1 MSETFTLYKLIVLY
15 MLSKVNFPLTNAQIS
30 DFILNKGYTTYF
42 KLQQAISEL
51 CEAEIIREKG
61 TNRSKFFRGQI
72 DKYTWVN
79 YGSSYLPSDM
89 NAAYLYAQLEMA
101 DEINEARLAIWN
113 RYYENL
119 LPLKEA
125 GRIDLP
131 VVPEGCVHNA
141 HMFYIKA
148 KDLEERTAFI
158 DFLKERGI
166 MSVFH
171 YVPLHSAP
179 AGMKYGRFHG
189 EDKYTTKESE
199 RLARL
204 PLYYGLSLEQVDFIC
219 EAVKAFYEEN

>member
-1 MSETFTLYKLIVLY
+1 MGGG
-15 MLSKVNFPLTNAQIS
+15 NRPP
-30 DFILNKGYTTYF
+30 
-42 KLQQAISEL
+42 QQGARGRQEKDNPNRIND
-51 CEAEIIREKG
+51 EITAPMVRLVGENVEPNLVVPIRK
-61 TNRSKFFRGQI
+61 
-72 DKYTWVN
+72 
-79 YGSSYLPSDM
+79 
-89 NAAYLYAQLEMA
+89 ALEMA

-219 EAVKAFYEEN
+219 EAVKAFYE